1 MTAAP
6 PARRPA
12 WLSPQPPSARWRPT
26 AGPERPRE
34 RAGRVQAS
42 VVFIAGEKTE
52 ASPPPQPRGD
62 KEQDDAAAK
71 STLRQGSGMV
81 LSADGYVITSTSL
94 VEKVG
99 KITVT
104 LSDGKQMTAQIIG
117 RDPRTAIA
125 LLKASGATGL

>member
-1 MTAAP
+1 LVVAYN
-6 PARRPA
+6 
-12 WLSPQPPSARWRPT
+12 
-26 AGPERPRE
+26 E
-34 RAGRVQAS
+34 RAMMHRANATVFAVFCLTAVLGPAGLCAEELPELVDRVQAS
-42 VVFIAGEKTE
+42 IVSIAAEKTE
-52 ASPPPQPRGD
+52 ASPPPQATGD

-104 LSDGKQMTAQIIG
+104 LSDGKQVTAQISS
-117 RDPRTAIA
+117 AIRA
-125 LLKASGATGL
+125 RRSRC